1 MDDSMN
7 KINLFLTPSALIDEQ
22 IRNKW
27 ELFKS
32 SLFVGSPVHCLNY
45 KITPTLLSLSRLSI
59 LSIPHAYTES
69 WVTFSVCKICR
80 IKDKKKQ
87 IRGK

>member
-7 KINLFLTPSALIDEQ
+7 KINLFLTPSALIEQ

-27 ELFKS
+27 DLFKS
-32 SLFVGSPVHCLNY
+32 SLFVGSPVHCMNY

-69 WVTFSVCKICR
+69 WVMFSVCKVRR